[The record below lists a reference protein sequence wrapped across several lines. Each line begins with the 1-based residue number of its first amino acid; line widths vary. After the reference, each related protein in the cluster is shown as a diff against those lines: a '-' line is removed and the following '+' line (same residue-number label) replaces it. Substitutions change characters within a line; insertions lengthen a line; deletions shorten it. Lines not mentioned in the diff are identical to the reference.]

1 MSQEMIDMI
10 LDDAGEKMDAA
21 VTRARKEFSG
31 VRTGRA
37 NSSLVE
43 KLKVEAYGVEMTM
56 QELASFS
63 VPEARQLLITAHDPQ
78 NVGPIE
84 RAIQHSDLGLSP
96 SNDGKVIRL
105 VFPPLTEERRRELV
119 RVVNGM
125 AEDAK
130 NRVRGVRRT
139 ARKDLD
145 DVEGEGG
152 VSEDDIR
159 GAGERLD
166 QLTHT
171 HESTIES
178 AREAKET
185 ELLEV

>member
-1 MSQEMIDMI
+1 MSAEMIDMI
-10 LDDAGEKMDAA
+10 LDDGSEKMDAA
-21 VTRARKEFSG
+21 VARARKEFSG

-43 KLKVEAYGVEMTM
+43 KLKVDAYGVEMTM
-56 QELASFS
+56 QELASFA

-78 NVGPIE
+78 NVGAIE
-84 RAIQHSDLGLSP
+84 KAIQNSDLGLSP

-119 RVVNGM
+119 RVVNNM
-125 AEDAK
+125 AEEGK
-130 NRVRGVRRT
+130 NRVRGVRRS

-159 GAGERLD
+159 GATERLD
-166 QLTHT
+166 KLTQT
-171 HESTIES
+171 HEATIES

>member
-1 MSQEMIDMI
+1 MSEEMIQMI
-10 LDDAGEKMDAA
+10 VDDAGEKMVGA
-21 VTRARKEFSG
+21 VAHARKEFSG

-43 KLKVEAYGVEMTM
+43 KMKVEAYGVEMTM

-78 NVGPIE
+78 NVTAIE

-105 VFPPLTEERRRELV
+105 VFPPLTEERRRDLV
-119 RVVNGM
+119 RVVNNM
-125 AEDAK
+125 AEEAK
-130 NRVRGVRRT
+130 NRVRGVRRA

-145 DVEGEGG
+145 DVEADGG
-152 VSEDDIR
+152 VSQDDVR
-159 GAGERLD
+159 AAEEVLD
-166 QLTHT
+166 KLTHT
-171 HESTIES
+171 HEAAIEA
-178 AREAKET
+178 ARDAKET

>member
-1 MSQEMIDMI
+1 MSAEMIAMI
-10 LDDAGEKMDAA
+10 LDDVSEKMEAA
-21 VTRARKEFSG
+21 VAHARKEFSS

-78 NVGPIE
+78 NVTAIE

-105 VFPPLTEERRRELV
+105 VFPPLTEERRRDLV
-119 RVVNGM
+119 RVVNNM

-130 NRVRGVRRT
+130 NRVRGMRRG

-145 DVEGEGG
+145 DVESEGG
-152 VSEDDIR
+152 VSEDDISR
-159 GAGERLD
+159 ASERLD
-166 QLTHT
+166 KLTHE
-171 HESTIES
+171 HEAAIES
-178 AREAKET
+178 ARDAKET
-185 ELLEV
+185 ELLEI